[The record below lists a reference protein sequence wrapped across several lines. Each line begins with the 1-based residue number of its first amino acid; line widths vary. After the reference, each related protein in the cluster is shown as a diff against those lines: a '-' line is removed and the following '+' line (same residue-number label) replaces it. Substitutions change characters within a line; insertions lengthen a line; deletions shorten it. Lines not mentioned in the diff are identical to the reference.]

1 MVQLNPTDTGGT
13 IQPVDT
19 KSYSGDQIKNFFE
32 KKFKEIKKS
41 EPPNASLIDVDE
53 EGNSKYVFDED
64 AVNSIYK
71 DKQLIDTAK
80 AFYYLRDGLTFKTDT
95 AVIDKYISDRTWKQ
109 ANTYSIGKELIYATS
124 ESVDAD
130 QKRRLAYLTQYWSAL
145 PNFYEAG
152 GRGWVD
158 GLWSNISR
166 GIVDPTNLF
175 GPIVAKYTIGTA
187 VSAAAKKGTDLAL
200 KSVLAKSVAYGTA
213 AQFAADGVVG
223 ASVDAAL
230 QSTEKELGM
239 RNNYDSKRMFQSA
252 IIFGGIGI
260 VPGLPYTYA
269 AAKTTIKNES
279 IKQSLKKVSQGVFDY
294 AHPLKN
300 INEKIYGVKAN
311 IEGYKIKGKEIDK
324 LLKDYVGE
332 NPNNSLTTK
341 INKYFDADNSDLSG
355 GAGLA
360 LTKKEIRLLTKAT
373 QKDID
378 YLNFRD
384 PGDHGYVQLR
394 QLAASGVRAEGA
406 IIETGKVVLP
416 VTPSRTSVGKDRS
429 IVVKGGYETVNAKPL
444 LKIYQPSAD
453 ARLVGE
459 FNNYIEARRSLNYLN
474 RGTPTSMSKKDID
487 IAIAKYNN
495 LNKENKKLF
504 DNGIFEIGQYSRAML
519 ELQRRS
525 GIISDIEFKNILDA
539 NPIYAPFYNKTIAA
553 AIKDL
558 KEIETL
564 ATVTDTKTPK
574 VLTGKVKTETKGGVK
589 GPAKFR
595 LTGGNKDLMPLHE
608 AFMSYTY
615 HAYQAAD
622 KNLAK
627 LRVYSE
633 IDDAVTNGY
642 LAKNEIVKPLQRI
655 EFTSVLKKDLI
666 KAIEKEAASSG
677 IKFSKRLSSELF
689 EGEDAIK
696 LAAFKNNFKLKD
708 GRLIDIVYDKGK
720 LKAYEIIKPEFV
732 DMFKSIGGIS
742 ANYINK
748 FGNNFVN
755 SLLRG
760 GKFSMQ
766 PTTAGKIGVGIRETS
781 RVFPSLITHSPP
793 FIAFNG
799 VRDTLTG
806 TINSAFGFNAMGFF
820 PGLSTAKGIYKTFK
834 PGLEIV
840 KELAGVVRPK
850 HPNFLKLVRGFK
862 NAFAASDTYRKMLNA
877 GGGFSGRRDTERL
890 VTKLTSRLRKSDIPA
905 KDKKVYLD
913 NINYLDEIGYFGL
926 DLTKAYTQIVNRVEY
941 ASRLGEF
948 QLAKKAGMSD
958 RVATFASREISTDF
972 GMHGSSVF
980 LNSYNRTTM
989 FFNAGLQGFYKGT
1002 LRRPT
1007 ENLGK
1012 FAAGVTATVVA
1023 PELVFW
1029 ALANETPEYEELSE
1043 DIKLLHYTI
1052 PVYMEDQSDGSHI
1065 RILPDGTRQRKIKHF
1080 FLIPKPYDLGA
1091 FANIARGIAEAI
1103 QEGSPQL
1110 VVDYF
1115 FASIAKV
1122 FPGLVK
1128 PTLISPIIDLA
1139 LNRNY
1144 QNNEIIPYY
1153 KTTGLY
1159 ADQLV
1164 SSNTRLSSIII
1175 AKTIN
1180 DLYQAGPTST
1190 DQYDGIVSPLMI
1202 DYLISNYFVGLAQF
1216 APNIIESKY
1225 MWDDKSFGPQP
1236 EKRPDENDISNNILS
1251 IITRRF
1257 IVKTTPTKFS
1267 KNISLI
1273 YDLQK
1278 AAKKIELDASTASSS
1293 LVKITKEL
1301 GLDFNRLSREK
1312 VIDAENALPLLTT
1325 ALDSIRDLRELRQAT
1340 KYKKF
1345 DANGVPYTAETK
1357 LAAIEKYRTLENELA
1372 YNVLNDI
1379 INFKDPTF
1387 LISSY
1392 GTKEYKDYMQKN
1404 IRTRPL
1410 QKIFAELQTK
1420 IFN

>member
-1 MVQLNPTDTGGT
+1 MVQPVE
-13 IQPVDT
+13 IQ
-19 KSYSGDQIKNFFE
+19 SYSGSEIKNFFE
-32 KKFKEIKKS
+32 KKFRQI
-41 EPPNASLIDVDE
+41 PDINPTNASIVDVDE
-53 EGNSKYVFDED
+53 DGNSKYVFDKDSEL
-64 AVNSIYK
+64 SIYK
-71 DKQLIDTAK
+71 DKQLIETAR
-80 AFYYLRDGLTFKTDT
+80 AFYYTRDGLNFKTDR
-95 AVIDKYISDRTWKQ
+95 AVVDKYIKDRTWKQ
-109 ANTYSIGKELIYATS
+109 ANTYSIGKELIYAMS
-124 ESVDAD
+124 ESIDMD
-130 QKRRLAYLTQYWSAL
+130 QKRRLAYLTQYWDAL

-152 GRGWVD
+152 GRGWTR
-158 GLWSNISR
+158 GLVSNISK
-166 GIVDPTNLF
+166 GLLDPTNLI
-175 GPIVAKYTIGTA
+175 GPMVAKYTIGTA
-187 VSAAAKKGTDLAL
+187 VSLAAKKGVDIATKQVFKKAL
-200 KSVLAKSVAYGTA
+200 LYGTG
-213 AQFAADGVVG
+213 AQFIADGAVG

-230 QSTEKELGM
+230 QSTEKELLM
-239 RNNYDSKRMFQSA
+239 RTTYDPKRMFQAA
-252 IIFGGIGI
+252 IMFGGIGI
-260 VPGLPYTYA
+260 VPGLPYTWG
-269 AAKTTIKNES
+269 AAKTAIKNQS
-279 IKQSLKKVSQGVFDY
+279 IKDSLSKISQSVFDY

-300 INEKIYGVKAN
+300 INEKVYGVKSN
-311 IEGYKIKGKEIDK
+311 IEGYKIKGKEIHK
-324 LLKDYVGE
+324 ILKDYVNE
-332 NPNNSLTTK
+332 NPDNKLSVK
-341 INKYFDADNSDLSG
+341 IKKYFDADNSDMSG

-360 LTKKEIRLLTKAT
+360 LSKKELRLLTKT
-373 QKDID
+373 TTKDFNPIN
-378 YLNFRD
+378 LRD
-384 PGDHGYVQLR
+384 PGDYGYVQIR

-406 IIETGKVVLP
+406 IVETGKVVLP
-416 VTPSRTSVGKDRS
+416 VTPSRTSLGKDRG
-429 IVVKGGYETVNAKPL
+429 IVVKGGYEAVDAKPL
-444 LKIYQPSAD
+444 LKVYEPIAD

-459 FNNYIEARRSLNYLN
+459 FNNYIEAKRSLNYKK
-474 RGTPTSMSKKDID
+474 RGIETSMSQTDID
-487 IAIAKYNN
+487 IAIAKYKK
-495 LNKENKKLF
+495 LNVKNKKLF
-504 DNGIFEIGQYSRAML
+504 DTGLFEIGQFSRAML
-519 ELQRRS
+519 ELQRRT
-525 GIISDIEFKNILDA
+525 GIISDIEFKKILDA
-539 NPIYAPFYNKTIAA
+539 NPVYAPFYSKTIAA

-558 KEIETL
+558 KEMDTL
-564 ATVTDTKTPK
+564 ATVVDTRAPK
-574 VLTGKVKTETKGGVK
+574 AISGKITETKAGVK
-589 GPAKFR
+589 GPARFR
-595 LTGGNKDLMPLHE
+595 LTGSDKDIMPLHE

-633 IDDAVTNGY
+633 IDDAVTQGHF
-642 LAKNEIVKPLQRI
+642 AKNEIVKPLQRI
-655 EFTSVLKKDLI
+655 EFTSVIKRDLI
-666 KAIEKEAASSG
+666 KAVEKEAASSG

-742 ANYINK
+742 AAYINK

-760 GKFSMQ
+760 GKLSMQ
-766 PTTAGKIGVGIRETS
+766 PTAAGKIGVGVRETS
-781 RVFPSLITHSPP
+781 RAFPNLITHSPP

-806 TINSAFGFNAMGFF
+806 SINSAFGFNAMGFF
-820 PGLSTAKGIYKTFK
+820 PGLSTATGLYKTFK
-834 PGLEIV
+834 PGKEILS
-840 KELAGVVRPK
+840 ELMGIVNPSHKIWKRPK
-850 HPNFLKLVRGFK
+850 HPNFLKLIRGMK
-862 NAFAASDTYRKMLNA
+862 NAFSAGHTYRRMLTA
-877 GGGFSGRRDTERL
+877 GGGFAGRRDTERL
-890 VTKLTSRLRKSDIPA
+890 VTKLTSRLRNADIPA

-913 NINYLDEIGYFGL
+913 NINYLNEIGYFGL

-941 ASRLGEF
+941 ASRLGEY

-972 GMHGSSVF
+972 GMHGSNVF

-1007 ENLGK
+1007 ENFGK
-1012 FAAGVTATVVA
+1012 FAAGVTATIVV

-1052 PVYMEDQSDGSHI
+1052 PVYMEDQPDGSHI
-1065 RILPDGTRQRKIKHF
+1065 RVLPDGTRQRKIKHF

-1128 PTLISPIIDLA
+1128 PTLLSPLIDLA

-1144 QNNEIIPYY
+1144 KNNEIIPYY

-1164 SSNTRLSSIII
+1164 SSNTRLSSIIL

-1180 DLYQAGPTST
+1180 DLYQSGPAST
-1190 DQYDGIVSPLMI
+1190 DQYDGVISPLMI

-1216 APNIIESKY
+1216 APNIVESQFL
-1225 MWDDKSFGPQP
+1225 WDDKAFGPAP
-1236 EKRPDENDISNNILS
+1236 EKRPDENDISNNIFS

-1257 IVKTTPTKFS
+1257 ISKSTPTKFS

-1278 AAKKIELDASTASSS
+1278 AAKKIEFDASTASSS

-1301 GLDFNRLSREK
+1301 GLDLNRLSREK

-1345 DANGVPYTAETK
+1345 DADGVPYTAETK
-1357 LAAIEKYRTLENELA
+1357 LAAMEKYRTLENQLA

-1387 LISSY
+1387 LISSF

>member
-1 MVQLNPTDTGGT
+1 MVQPVE
-13 IQPVDT
+13 IQ
-19 KSYSGDQIKNFFE
+19 SYSGSEIKNFFE
-32 KKFKEIKKS
+32 KKFKQI
-41 EPPNASLIDVDE
+41 PDINPTNASIVDVDE
-53 EGNSKYVFDED
+53 DGNSKYVFDKDSEL
-64 AVNSIYK
+64 SIYK
-71 DKQLIDTAK
+71 DKQLIETAR
-80 AFYYLRDGLTFKTDT
+80 AFYYTRDGLNFKTDR
-95 AVIDKYISDRTWKQ
+95 AVVDKYITDRTWKQ
-109 ANTYSIGKELIYATS
+109 ANTYSIGKELIYAMS
-124 ESVDAD
+124 ESIDMD
-130 QKRRLAYLTQYWSAL
+130 QKRRLAYLTQYWDAL

-152 GRGWVD
+152 GRGWTR
-158 GLWSNISR
+158 GLVSNISK
-166 GIVDPTNLF
+166 GLLDPTNLI
-175 GPIVAKYTIGTA
+175 GPMVAKYTIGTA
-187 VSAAAKKGTDLAL
+187 VSLAAKKGVDIATKQVFKKAL
-200 KSVLAKSVAYGTA
+200 YYGTG
-213 AQFAADGVVG
+213 AQFIADGAVG

-230 QSTEKELGM
+230 QSTEKELLM
-239 RNNYDSKRMFQSA
+239 RTTYDPKRMFQAA
-252 IIFGGIGI
+252 ITFGGIGI
-260 VPGLPYTYA
+260 VPGFGYTWG
-269 AAKTTIKNES
+269 AAKTAIKNQS
-279 IKQSLKKVSQGVFDY
+279 IKDSLSKISQSVFDY

-300 INEKIYGVKAN
+300 INEKVYGVKSN
-311 IEGYKIKGKEIDK
+311 IEGYKIKGKEIHK
-324 LLKDYVGE
+324 ILKDYVNE
-332 NPNNSLTTK
+332 NPDNKLSVK
-341 INKYFDADNSDLSG
+341 IKKYFDADNSDMSG

-360 LTKKEIRLLTKAT
+360 LSKKELRLLTKT
-373 QKDID
+373 TTKDFNP
-378 YLNFRD
+378 LNLRD
-384 PGDHGYVQLR
+384 PGDYGYVQIR
-394 QLAASGVRAEGA
+394 QLAASGIRAEGA
-406 IIETGKVVLP
+406 IVETGKVVLP
-416 VTPSRTSVGKDRS
+416 VTPSRTSLGKDRG
-429 IVVKGGYETVNAKPL
+429 IVVKGGYEAVDAKPL
-444 LKIYQPSAD
+444 LKVYEPIAD

-459 FNNYIEARRSLNYLN
+459 FNNYIEAKRSLNYRKRN
-474 RGTPTSMSKKDID
+474 IKTSMSQTDID
-487 IAIAKYNN
+487 IAIAKYKK
-495 LNKENKKLF
+495 LNVKNKKLF
-504 DNGIFEIGQYSRAML
+504 DTGLFEIGQFSRAML
-519 ELQRRS
+519 ELQRRT
-525 GIISDIEFKNILDA
+525 GIISDIEFKKILDA
-539 NPIYAPFYNKTIAA
+539 NPVYAPFYSKTIAA

-558 KEIETL
+558 KEMDTL
-564 ATVTDTKTPK
+564 ATVVDTRAPK
-574 VLTGKVKTETKGGVK
+574 AISGKITETKAGVK
-589 GPAKFR
+589 GPARFR
-595 LTGGNKDLMPLHE
+595 LTGSDKDIMPLHE

-633 IDDAVTNGY
+633 IDDAVTQGHF
-642 LAKNEIVKPLQRI
+642 AKNEIVKPLQRI
-655 EFTSVLKKDLI
+655 EFTSVIKRDLI
-666 KAIEKEAASSG
+666 KAVEKEAASSG

-742 ANYINK
+742 AAYIDK
-748 FGNNFVN
+748 FGNNFIN

-760 GKFSMQ
+760 GKLSMQ
-766 PTTAGKIGVGIRETS
+766 STVAGKIGVGVRVAS
-781 RVFPSLITHSPP
+781 RVPPTLITHSPP

-799 VRDTLTG
+799 IRDTLTG
-806 TINSAFGFNAMGFF
+806 SVNSAFGFNAMGFF
-820 PGLSTAKGIYKTFK
+820 PGLTTAKGLYKTFK

-840 KELAGVVRPK
+840 KELTGVVRPK

-890 VTKLTSRLRKSDIPA
+890 VTKLTSRLRNSDIPA

-913 NINYLDEIGYFGL
+913 NINYLKEIGYFGL

-958 RVATFASREISTDF
+958 RVATFASREVATDF
-972 GMHGSSVF
+972 GMHGSHVY
-980 LNSYNRTTM
+980 LNAYNKTTM
-989 FFNAGLQGFYKGT
+989 FFNAGLQGMYKGT
-1002 LRRPT
+1002 IRRPF
-1007 ENLGK
+1007 ENPGK
-1012 FAAGVTATVVA
+1012 FAAAVTATIVV
-1023 PELVFW
+1023 PELIFW

-1052 PVYMEDQSDGSHI
+1052 PVYMEDKSDGSHI
-1065 RILPDGTRQRKIKHF
+1065 RILADGTRQRKIKHF
-1080 FLIPKPYDLGA
+1080 LLIPKPYDLGA

-1110 VVDYF
+1110 VGDYF
-1115 FASIAKV
+1115 YASIAKV

-1164 SSNTRLSSIII
+1164 SSNTRLSAIKI
-1175 AKTIN
+1175 AETIN
-1180 DLYQAGPTST
+1180 EMYRALPMQT
-1190 DQYDGIVSPLMI
+1190 DQYDGLVSPLMI

-1225 MWDDKSFGPQP
+1225 MWDDEAFGPEP
-1236 EKRPDENDISNNILS
+1236 EKRPDENDIINNIFS

-1257 IVKTTPTKFS
+1257 IAKTTPTKFS

-1273 YDLQK
+1273 YDL
-1278 AAKKIELDASTASSS
+1278 KKEATKIQLDVNTASTN
-1293 LVKITKEL
+1293 LVKIAKDL
-1301 GLDFNRLSREK
+1301 GLDIDRFGREK

-1325 ALDSIRDLRELRQAT
+1325 ALDTIKELRELREAT

-1357 LAAIEKYRTLENELA
+1357 LAAMEKYRALENKTA

-1387 LISSY
+1387 LISSF
-1392 GTKEYKDYMQKN
+1392 GTKEYKEYMKKN